1 MKGMLHR
8 GKLLKRIFAVPEKFF
23 IPIKQK
29 LSCCFLELI
38 LLWLQLPLEARMPG
52 GRRNGV
58 PTLSFCLDRIKARQ
72 RYAAG
77 LRLLRKLHNRE
88 IRKQFCFLRCCVP
101 AGQRNPQSAVA
112 YNKRETALCGVCH
125 LSCAN
130 FGGLH
135 VF

>member
-1 MKGMLHR
+1 MKGVLHR
-8 GKLLKRIFAVPEKFF
+8 EKLLKRIFAVPEKFF
-23 IPIKQK
+23 ILIKQK
-29 LSCCFLELI
+29 LSCCFLEFI
-38 LLWLQLPLEARMPG
+38 LLWLQLLLKAPMPG

-58 PTLSFCLDRIKARQ
+58 PTPLFCLDRIKARQ
-72 RYAAG
+72 HTAAG

-112 YNKRETALCGVCH
+112 YNKRETALCGICR